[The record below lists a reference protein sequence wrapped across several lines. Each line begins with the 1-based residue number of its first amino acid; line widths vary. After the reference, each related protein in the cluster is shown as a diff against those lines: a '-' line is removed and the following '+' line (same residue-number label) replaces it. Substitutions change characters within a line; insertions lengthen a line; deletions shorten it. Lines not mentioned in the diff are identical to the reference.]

1 MKKIMT
7 LALITGLAL
16 AVTGVMPIV
25 DAKTSPQILTGI
37 LNKME
42 TAHKQMKSLKAELIQ
57 ERINPQIGSKDSDYG
72 SVIYKPAAGKEKG
85 KLRIDYTKPGI
96 KSLSVIGE
104 NFTFYE
110 PKLNQAMKSTVN
122 KATKGK
128 AGANLI
134 GLDGSLKSLLNSYN
148 VDYVGDAAVNGQST
162 TILRLLPK
170 SKSDYNSIDIWV
182 SQSGLPVQWKM
193 VERNGDYTVITL
205 KNTQVNTNIADSAF
219 VINLPGGTKILD
231 KL

>member
-1 MKKIMT
+1 MKRIAT
-7 LALITGLAL
+7 LALIAGLAL
-16 AVTGVMPIV
+16 AVAGAIQVV
-25 DAKTSPQILTGI
+25 NAETSPQILTGI

-57 ERINPQIGSKDSDYG
+57 EKINPQIGSKDSDYG
-72 SVIYKPAAGKEKG
+72 TVIYKPAAGKDKG
-85 KLRIDYTKPGI
+85 KLRIDYNKPGI

-128 AGANLI
+128 AGANLV
-134 GLDGSLKSLLNSYN
+134 GLDGSLKALLNNYN
-148 VDYVGDAAVNGQST
+148 IDYIGDAAVNGQST

-170 SKSDYNSIDIWV
+170 NRGDYNSIDIWV
-182 SQSGLPVQWKM
+182 AQSGLPVQWKM

-205 KNTQVNTNIADSAF
+205 KNTQINMNIADSAF
-219 VINLPGGTKILD
+219 VINLPGGTKIID

>member
-1 MKKIMT
+1 MKKYMT
-7 LALITGLAL
+7 LVLITGLVLTMVGASP
-16 AVTGVMPIV
+16 VVG
-25 DAKTSPQILTGI
+25 AKTSPQILTGI

-42 TAHKQMKSLKAELIQ
+42 NAHNQMKSLKAELIQ

-72 SVIYKPAAGKEKG
+72 TVIYKPASGKDKG
-85 KLRIDYTKPGI
+85 KLRIDYTKPGV
-96 KSLSVIGE
+96 KALSVIGE

-110 PKLNQAMKSTVN
+110 PNLKQAMKSTVN

-128 AGANLI
+128 AGMNLV
-134 GLDGSLKSLLNSYN
+134 GLDGSLKALLNNYSI
-148 VDYVGDAAVNGQST
+148 DIVGDTAVNGQMAT
-162 TILRLLPK
+162 VLRLLPK
-170 SKSDYNSIDIWV
+170 SRGDYNSIDIWV

-205 KNTQVNTNIADSAF
+205 KNTQINTNIADSAF
-219 VINLPGGTKILD
+219 VINLPGGTKIID

>member
-1 MKKIMT
+1 M
-7 LALITGLAL
+7 ALIAGLAL
-16 AVTGVMPIV
+16 AVAGTIPAVN
-25 DAKTSPQILTGI
+25 AETSPQILTGI

-42 TAHKQMKSLKAELIQ
+42 TAHKQMKSLRAELIQ
-57 ERINPQIGSKDSDYG
+57 EKINPQIGSKDSDYG
-72 SVIYKPAAGKEKG
+72 TVIYKPAAGKDKG

-128 AGANLI
+128 AGANLV
-134 GLDGSLKSLLNSYN
+134 GLDGSLKALLNNYN
-148 VDYVGDAAVNGQST
+148 IDYVGDATVNGQST

-170 SKSDYNSIDIWV
+170 NRGDYNSIDIWV
-182 SQSGLPVQWKM
+182 AQSGLPVQWKM

-205 KNTQVNTNIADSAF
+205 KNTQINMNIADSAF
-219 VINLPGGTKILD
+219 VINLPGGTKIID